1 MLSFLFLLL
10 LVGGYTAI
18 VKLAAFLLR
27 QTRLGWRD
35 ACIFSL
41 ILLIIGGLCMLVAR
55 VTGNTP
61 LAGAAFVLGIAAQA
75 GAGAWYLGPRASTA
89 AGRPLEVKGG
99 ALLALIASGLIT
111 VIGGTLA
118 LGYFM
123 LAASRL

>member
-1 MLSFLFLLL
+1 MLSFLSLLM
-10 LVGGYTAI
+10 VVAGYTA
-18 VKLAAFLLR
+18 VVRLAAFLLR

-41 ILLIIGGLCMLVAR
+41 ILLIIGGLCMLLAR

-61 LAGAAFVLGIAAQA
+61 VAGVAFAVGIAAQA
-75 GAGAWYLGPRASTA
+75 GAGAWYLGPRARTA
-89 AGRPLEVKGG
+89 AGQPLGTKGG

-123 LAASRL
+123 LVASRL